1 MRPKHLKEANAK
13 ERKRRHAAEGFSPW
27 TGLALGAGSGVLVA
41 LYNAIIMLMDMAAEG
56 RIESTTTTIAMVAS
70 LGSLTAIASGI
81 VTASAFSTLQA
92 LQTNGKHI
100 LTRTRHMRKAG
111 EASAG
116 EVAALLRAECDIRN
130 GRTGESEREQPIL
143 AGCGIDPEALRSRKV
158 REEVAATLSSLLPE
172 PEHRRKYE
180 NALLAT
186 ARPAD
191 LPEIHKARETCC
203 AAHAGV
209 ALEIPYADMLDL
221 ERQPAWQAVREACH
235 ATQWPTLTPP
245 RWEGTRAHR
254 TITRLYMMHRDGK
267 ERSVVELAARLCVN
281 WDSSNGDVLDAART
295 LLD

>member
-13 ERKRRHAAEGFSPW
+13 ERKRRYAAEGLSPW

-41 LYNAIIMLMDMAAEG
+41 LYNAIVMLMDMAAEG
-56 RIESTTTTIAMVAS
+56 RIESTATSGAMVAS
-70 LGSLTAIASGI
+70 LGSLTALASGI
-81 VTASAFSTLQA
+81 VTAVAFSTLQA

-100 LTRTRHMRKAG
+100 LRRTRHIRKAG
-111 EASAG
+111 EAGAD

-130 GRTGESEREQPIL
+130 GRTGERAQPIL
-143 AGCGIDPEALRSRKV
+143 AGCEIDPEALGSRKV
-158 REEVAATLSSLLPE
+158 REEVAATLSSLLTE

-180 NALLAT
+180 KALLAT
-186 ARPAD
+186 VRPAD

-209 ALEIPYADMLDL
+209 ALGIPYADMLDL
-221 ERQPAWQAVREACH
+221 EQQSAWQAVREACH
-235 ATQWPTLTPP
+235 ATQWPTLTPA
-245 RWEGTRAHR
+245 RWEGTRAHH

-267 ERSVVELAARLCVN
+267 DRSVVELAARLCVN